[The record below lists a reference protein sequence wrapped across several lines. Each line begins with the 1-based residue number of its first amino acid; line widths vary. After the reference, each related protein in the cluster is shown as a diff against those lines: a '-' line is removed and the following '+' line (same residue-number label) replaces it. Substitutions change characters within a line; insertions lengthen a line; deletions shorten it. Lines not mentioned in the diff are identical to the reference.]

1 MEHKNSGNYVLLA
14 SCPLEQGIAARLTQ
28 FVYDMDSQLVDY
40 DQYIDMESNY
50 FYVRMAW
57 KPPATGGINKAEVC
71 NRFSL
76 QFENTLDLDWFLR
89 LNDRPLRIAV
99 FVTREL
105 AHLYNIIMKCISG
118 QWDANIE
125 MIISNHPD
133 LEEEADRFEIPYHHI
148 PITKDNKA
156 EQEKKHLALIKE
168 NEIDLIVLSRY
179 MQVISNK
186 LIEPYE
192 NQIINIHHSML
203 PAFAGAKPY
212 HQAHA
217 RGVKF
222 IGATS
227 HYVTDELDEG
237 PIIVQEVRT
246 VDHRKTVADLI
257 AIGRDL
263 ESDALARAVGLH
275 IDSRVFVGNG
285 RTIIFDN

>member
-1 MEHKNSGNYVLLA
+1 MEHKNSGNYVLLG

-28 FVYDMDSQLVDY
+28 FVYDLDSQLVDY
-40 DQYIDMESNY
+40 DQYIDMASNY

-57 KPPATGGINKAEVC
+57 KPPVGGLHKSEVRERFRAE
-71 NRFSL
+71 
-76 QFENTLDLDWFLR
+76 FENTLDLDWFLR
-89 LNDRPLRIAV
+89 FNDRPLRIAV

-105 AHLYNIIMKCISG
+105 AHLYNLIMKCISG
-118 QWDANIE
+118 QWNANIE

-133 LEEEADRFEIPYHHI
+133 LTDEAARFEIPYHHI
-148 PITKDNKA
+148 PITRDNKA
-156 EQEKKHLALIKE
+156 EQEKKHLALIRD
-168 NEIDLIVLSRY
+168 NDIDLIVLSRY
-179 MQVISNK
+179 MQVISDK

-203 PAFAGAKPY
+203 PAFSGAKPY

-227 HYVTDELDEG
+227 HYVTAELDEG
-237 PIIVQEVRT
+237 PIITQEVRT

-263 ESDALARAVGLH
+263 ESDTLARAVGLH
-275 IDSRVFVGNG
+275 IDARVFVGNG
-285 RTIIFDN
+285 RTIIFDY

>member
-1 MEHKNSGNYVLLA
+1 MEIEHSGNYVLLA

-28 FVYDMDSQLVDY
+28 FVYDMDSQLIDY
-40 DQYIDMESNY
+40 DQYIDMASNY

-57 KPPATGGINKAEVC
+57 KPSTNGIDKAEVRK
-71 NRFSL
+71 RFRKE
-76 QFENTLDLDWFLR
+76 FENTLDLDWYLR
-89 LNDRPLRIAV
+89 LNDRPLRLAV

-105 AHLYNIIMKCISG
+105 AHLYNLIMKCISG

-125 MIISNHPD
+125 MIISNHPH
-133 LEEEADRFEIPYHHI
+133 LQEEADRFEIPYHHI

-156 EQEKKHLALIKE
+156 EQEKKHLALLKE
-168 NEIDLIVLSRY
+168 NNIDLIVLSRY
-179 MQVISNK
+179 MQVISDE

-227 HYVTDELDEG
+227 HYVTAELDEG
-237 PIIVQEVRT
+237 PIIVQEMRR
-246 VDHRKTVADLI
+246 VDHRKTVSDLI
-257 AIGRDL
+257 TMGRDL
-263 ESDALARAVGLH
+263 ESDTLARAVGLH

-285 RTIIFDN
+285 RTIIFDY

>member
-1 MEHKNSGNYVLLA
+1 MQHEHSGNYVLLA
-14 SCPLEQGIAARLTQ
+14 SCPLEQGIAAQLTQ

-40 DQYIDMESNY
+40 DKYIDMASNY

-57 KPPATGGINKAEVC
+57 KPPVGGLDKTEVRK
-71 NRFSL
+71 RFRE

-99 FVTREL
+99 FVTKEL
-105 AHLYNIIMKCISG
+105 AHLYNLIMKCISG

-125 MIISNHPD
+125 LIISNHPH
-133 LEEEADRFEIPYHHI
+133 LKEEADRFEIPYHHI

-168 NEIDLIVLSRY
+168 NKIDLIVLSRY
-179 MQVISNK
+179 MQVISDK
-186 LIEPYE
+186 FIEPYE

-227 HYVTDELDEG
+227 HYVTAELDEG

-263 ESDALARAVGLH
+263 ESIALAHAVGLH
-275 IDSRVFVGNG
+275 IDSRVFVGNA
-285 RTIIFDN
+285 RTIIFDY

>member
-1 MEHKNSGNYVLLA
+1 MA
-14 SCPLEQGIAARLTQ
+14 
-28 FVYDMDSQLVDY
+28 
-40 DQYIDMESNY
+40 SNY

-57 KPPATGGINKAEVC
+57 KPPVGGLDKTEVRK
-71 NRFSL
+71 RFRE

-89 LNDRPLRIAV
+89 LNDRTLRIAV
-99 FVTREL
+99 FVTKEL
-105 AHLYNIIMKCISG
+105 AHLYNLIMKCISG

-125 MIISNHPD
+125 LIISNHPH
-133 LEEEADRFEIPYHHI
+133 LKEEADRFEIPYHHI

-168 NEIDLIVLSRY
+168 NKIDLIVLSRY
-179 MQVISNK
+179 MQVISDK
-186 LIEPYE
+186 FIEPYE

-227 HYVTDELDEG
+227 HYVTAELDEG

-263 ESDALARAVGLH
+263 ESIALAHAVGLH
-275 IDSRVFVGNG
+275 IDSRVFVGNA
-285 RTIIFDN
+285 RTIIFDY